1 MRCLN
6 HALFYFSYYLFNFAM
21 RIIYELMK
29 KFLFIVVL
37 ALLSLKAGAQ
47 ALVTDAD
54 GRYPVYCT
62 IVCSNFWGIGKVD
75 ATIDFGGGKTWS
87 ASSSTLLGDDGKKLK
102 FTSTMGAVNY
112 MAKRGWKLD
121 KTIYLTKGSSNV
133 LHYIMVK
140 YVKSDD
146 EITEGI
152 NIKVRESKRKKT
164 GDDMFDAGIED

>member
-1 MRCLN
+1 
-6 HALFYFSYYLFNFAM
+6 
-21 RIIYELMK
+21 
-29 KFLFIVVL
+29 
-37 ALLSLKAGAQ
+37 
-47 ALVTDAD
+47 
-54 GRYPVYCT
+54 
-62 IVCSNFWGIGKVD
+62 
-75 ATIDFGGGKTWS
+75 
-87 ASSSTLLGDDGKKLK
+87 
-102 FTSTMGAVNY
+102 MGAVNY

>member
-1 MRCLN
+1 
-6 HALFYFSYYLFNFAM
+6 
-21 RIIYELMK
+21 MK
-29 KFLFIVVL
+29 KLLITCFLVL
-37 ALLSLKAGAQ
+37 VYLNINAQ

-62 IVCSNFWGIGKVD
+62 IVCSNFWGFGKVN
-75 ATIDFGGGKTWS
+75 ATMDFGGGKTWS
-87 ASSSTLLGDDGKKLK
+87 ESSCTLLDEDGKKMK

-121 KTIYLTKGSSNV
+121 RTVFLSLGKNSV

-152 NIKVRESKRKKT
+152 KYKT
-164 GDDMFDAGIED
+164 DGE